1 MPTVS
6 KDMKNFIEGLFH
18 NPWFIAVFVATSLL
32 FAFFFMMNEREV
44 NAEKKRKEKEIE
56 DGIFDGVDSTSRA
69 LLRKINE
76 IIDELS
82 MSDNIQEKMKKDIR
96 CIFSYLRVSIAM
108 NVRLEDLENL
118 DCSWVEYKRYER
130 KKSDVVNRNK
140 LIANSVSLYQATIN
154 DMYNNIDLILKSD
167 DIRTLV
173 FEKITLILKNTA
185 QIVNAYEEAIKVSK
199 EKEVKSFAKA
209 AIEKINSNFAMDHEL
224 YKKLDM
230 YKQVTKIHEELNEK

>member
-6 KDMKNFIEGLFH
+6 KDMKNFIDGLFH

-130 KKSDVVNRNK
+130 KKAMLS
-140 LIANSVSLYQATIN
+140 IEIN
-154 DMYNNIDLILKSD
+154 
-167 DIRTLV
+167 
-173 FEKITLILKNTA
+173 
-185 QIVNAYEEAIKVSK
+185 
-199 EKEVKSFAKA
+199 
-209 AIEKINSNFAMDHEL
+209 
-224 YKKLDM
+224 
-230 YKQVTKIHEELNEK
+230 